1 MIKNSEVVSYN
12 DDLTAQ
18 QKSEKVTTAL
28 DHGTEGIQPEK
39 EYINDKIEFGL
50 TEIVSFSVA
59 DLVCA
64 HNVIP

>member
-1 MIKNSEVVSYN
+1 
-12 DDLTAQ
+12 
-18 QKSEKVTTAL
+18 VTTAL

-50 TEIVSFSVA
+50 TEIVSFSVT